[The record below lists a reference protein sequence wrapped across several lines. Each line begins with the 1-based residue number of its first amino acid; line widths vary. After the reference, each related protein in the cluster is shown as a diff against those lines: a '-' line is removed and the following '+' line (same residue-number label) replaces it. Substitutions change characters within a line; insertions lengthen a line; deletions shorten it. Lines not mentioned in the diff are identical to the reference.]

1 MWTHTGDGRTHSLCR
16 RSPVPTAFSRPFARA
31 ITRACCLPCASAVVT
46 VAGAPETAA
55 QLHQPRYSYSSTNG
69 NLHAPNTLLP
79 PKQTSSR
86 RQRIVRQARDDHTAN
101 ANGRRAC
108 REGKCSRKCCSHFKS
123 KTKHASSV
131 ARWSQKSRSSSCA
144 GCQTPG
150 TRRRPCCIGRK
161 QAHARQ
167 TTGNQLHASGR
178 AG

>member
-1 MWTHTGDGRTHSLCR
+1 MHICQLLIVQRFACNVKLALSLLKKRRRSASTAQAGLFRILTTLVVPLTPLPNSISCGTHTVARMVTCMHQTHCCPQNRHPPVGNALCDR
-16 RSPVPTAFSRPFARA
+16 
-31 ITRACCLPCASAVVT
+31 
-46 VAGAPETAA
+46 
-55 QLHQPRYSYSSTNG
+55 
-69 NLHAPNTLLP
+69 
-79 PKQTSSR
+79 
-86 RQRIVRQARDDHTAN
+86 RDDHMAN

-108 REGKCSRKCCSHFKS
+108 REGKCSRKCCSPFKS

-144 GCQTPG
+144 GCQTSG

>member
-1 MWTHTGDGRTHSLCR
+1 MQCQAGS
-16 RSPVPTAFSRPFARA
+16 FSVQEAPAQCFNCSSGTFSNSDN
-31 ITRACCLPCASAVVT
+31 TRCTPD
-46 VAGAPETAA
+46 TAA
-55 QLHQPRYSYSSTNG
+55 QLHQLWYSYCSTNG

-167 TTGNQLHASGR
+167 TTGNQLHARGR